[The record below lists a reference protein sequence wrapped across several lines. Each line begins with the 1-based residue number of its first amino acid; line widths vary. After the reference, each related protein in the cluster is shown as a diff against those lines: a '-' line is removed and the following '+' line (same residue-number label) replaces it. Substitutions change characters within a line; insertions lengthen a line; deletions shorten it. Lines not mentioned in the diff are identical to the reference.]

1 MKPVIGLDYGTSTI
15 QVQYMDAD
23 GIFIDLTRPDVG
35 GIPTTFFFAD
45 IDGTEKKK
53 CGYDAVTTAAFPI
66 KNRIPCGKFH
76 LNESVEIDG
85 HTLTQAEILRSMIEY
100 AVDFAN
106 QSLCQKNLPPCWE
119 ISVTYPALYKQDE
132 INRFIGICE
141 SAVAQGGNPVKV
153 VASLPEPAAAALAFL
168 ESEKCDKPTT
178 VLTLDIGAGTTDIA
192 LLSTYPAGKFR
203 PDGSRYLYEL
213 HAVSEGIPV
222 AGNRFDEVLFDVIT
236 SSLPE
241 PPGNL
246 TKQMIK
252 DKCEGYKKELST
264 ETVCRP
270 TVFDK
275 NSNPIELEITRDQ
288 FERASADLLSE
299 IVMLV
304 RSALSLEEA
313 KEHRPDIFLLTGGSA
328 QMPMIADAISRSFPE
343 FADKLRVFNPLKSVA
358 VGAAV
363 YARKKHRIC
372 RRTSR
377 SVALLCRDHDGDRYI
392 DIIPVG
398 KEIPCQSD
406 PVPLTVTQ
414 EGYDTVFSVCEGHE
428 GSYQEIIHAV
438 METSQYPAGTE
449 MEAFFAINGQGVL
462 QFQANREGKKVTAE
476 HKLKLL

>member
-15 QVQYMDAD
+15 QLQYMDAD

-76 LNESVEIDG
+76 LKESVEIDG
-85 HTLTQAEILRSMIEY
+85 HTLSQADILRSMIEY
-100 AVDFAN
+100 AVNYAN
-106 QSLCQKNLPPCWE
+106 QSLRQKNLPPCCE
-119 ISVTYPALYKQDE
+119 ISVTYPALFKQDE

-141 SAVAQGGNPVKV
+141 SAVAHGGKPVKV

-168 ESEKCDKPTT
+168 ESEKCKEPTT

-192 LLSTYPAGKFR
+192 LLSTYPAGKTR
-203 PDGSRYLYEL
+203 PDGTRYQFEL
-213 HAVSEGIPV
+213 HAASEGIPV
-222 AGNRFDEVLFDVIT
+222 AGNRFDEALFDVIT

-246 TKQMIK
+246 QKQMIK
-252 DKCEGYKKELST
+252 AACEGYKKELST

-275 NSNPIELEITRDQ
+275 DSNLMELEIARDQ

-299 IVMLV
+299 IVTLV

-313 KEHRPDIFLLTGGSA
+313 KAHRPDIFLLTGGSA
-328 QMPMIADAISRSFPE
+328 QMPMIADAISRNFPE
-343 FADKLRVFNPLKSVA
+343 FSDKLRVFNPLKSVA

-363 YARKKHRIC
+363 YARKRHQIC

-377 SVALLCRDHDGDRYI
+377 SIALFCRDDDGDRYVE
-392 DIIPVG
+392 IIPIG
-398 KEIPCQSD
+398 AELPFQSD
-406 PVPLTVTQ
+406 PVRLTVTQ
-414 EGYDTVFSVCEGHE
+414 EGHDTFFSVCEGHD
-428 GSYQEIIHAV
+428 GHYQEVIRV
-438 METSQYPAGTE
+438 MMETSQYPTGAE
-449 MEAFFAINGQGVL
+449 IEAFFTINGQGVL
-462 QFQANREGKKVTAE
+462 LFQANREDKKITAE
-476 HKLKLL
+476 HKLKLV